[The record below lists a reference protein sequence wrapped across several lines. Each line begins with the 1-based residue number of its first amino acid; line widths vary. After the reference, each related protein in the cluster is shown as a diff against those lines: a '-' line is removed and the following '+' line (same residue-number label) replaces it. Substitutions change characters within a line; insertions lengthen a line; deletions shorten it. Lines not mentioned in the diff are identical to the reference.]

1 MLFADKIRSLRE
13 EKKMLQRELAAA
25 LSVDTPMYS
34 RIERGERPIKREQI
48 KILADIL
55 CSDESELLKLWLADQ
70 VSALLNGE
78 EDIIND
84 VLDIAKSGMG
94 NMGKKKK
101 EIKFIDL
108 FAGIGGFHY
117 AIESIG
123 GECVFASEWDK
134 NARITYEANFKER
147 SPWLFQTDEDGSVCQ
162 R

>member
-1 MLFADKIRSLRE
+1 MLFGAKIRSLRE

-55 CSDESELLKLWLADQ
+55 CTDESELLKLWLADQ

-84 VLDIAKSGMG
+84 VLDIAKQ
-94 NMGKKKK
+94 
-101 EIKFIDL
+101 
-108 FAGIGGFHY
+108 
-117 AIESIG
+117 SII
-123 GECVFASEWDK
+123 
-134 NARITYEANFKER
+134 NPNN
-147 SPWLFQTDEDGSVCQ
+147 QTLN
-162 R
+162 

>member
-34 RIERGERPIKREQI
+34 RIEGGERPIKREQI

-55 CSDESELLKLWLADQ
+55 CADESELLKLWLADQ

-84 VLDIAKSGMG
+84 VLDIAKQ
-94 NMGKKKK
+94 N
-101 EIKFIDL
+101 IINQNNQAL
-108 FAGIGGFHY
+108 
-117 AIESIG
+117 
-123 GECVFASEWDK
+123 
-134 NARITYEANFKER
+134 N
-147 SPWLFQTDEDGSVCQ
+147 
-162 R
+162 

>member
-55 CSDESELLKLWLADQ
+55 CADESELLKLWLADQ

-78 EDIIND
+78 ENIIND
-84 VLDIAKSGMG
+84 VLDIAKQ
-94 NMGKKKK
+94 
-101 EIKFIDL
+101 
-108 FAGIGGFHY
+108 
-117 AIESIG
+117 SII
-123 GECVFASEWDK
+123 
-134 NARITYEANFKER
+134 NPNN
-147 SPWLFQTDEDGSVCQ
+147 QTLNQIVNNYVL
-162 R
+162 